1 MVHDYS
7 TDKVRRFFC
16 QYNGKTYYIS
26 SQRFYSNDKFDNE
39 STKLI
44 VHKWSSFHG
53 ANLAFENNPN
63 GEFTFYYKDD
73 ADGMKNWMLYIHK
86 QSDIDYFTPMFHKN
100 KCSMFVLESS
110 DANSVYIKET
120 KYNVFLYLN
129 ETKKRDS
136 NSFYVGATTEI
147 NKATKFKYKDIL

>member
-1 MVHDYS
+1 
-7 TDKVRRFFC
+7 
-16 QYNGKTYYIS
+16 
-26 SQRFYSNDKFDNE
+26 
-39 STKLI
+39 
-44 VHKWSSFHG
+44 
-53 ANLAFENNPN
+53 
-63 GEFTFYYKDD
+63 
-73 ADGMKNWMLYIHK
+73 MLYIHK

-129 ETKKRDS
+129 ETKKWDS

-147 NKATKFKYKDIL
+147 NKATKFKYKDILWNTFFNLIHIKNKVLNYIKSE

>member
-1 MVHDYS
+1 MGHDYS
-7 TDKVRRFFC
+7 KDKGRRFFC
-16 QYNGKTYYIS
+16 EYNGKTYYITAHK
-26 SQRFYSNDKFDNE
+26 FYSNDKFDKD
-39 STKLI
+39 STKLML
-44 VHKWSSFHG
+44 HTYSSFHG
-53 ANLAFENNPN
+53 ANLSFENYPN

-136 NSFYVGATTEI
+136 NSFYVGATPEI
-147 NKATKFKYKDIL
+147 NKATKFKYRDIL